1 MEVIR
6 EVRRM
11 QEIALDLRRT
21 GKTIGFVPTMGY
33 LHEGHL
39 SLVRA
44 ARKDCDL
51 VMISIFVNPL
61 QFGPREDFA
70 TYPRDLER
78 DLRLAEAEGVDYVF
92 VPSVEEMYPQ
102 GFSTYVE
109 VTGELTEKMCGR
121 SRPGHFRGVTTV
133 VMKLFQIVQPTK
145 AYFGQKDAQQ
155 ALVIKRMV
163 QDLNVPVEVITCP
176 IVREEDGLAMSS
188 RNVYLNPE
196 ERKQA
201 LALPQALNAGKEL
214 VEKGERDPQKVRER
228 ILEVLQNSP
237 GVRVDYV
244 EVCNGENLADLEK
257 LKGPVLLAA
266 AVWVGKA
273 RLIDNIYLEVE

>member
-11 QEIALDLRRT
+11 QEIALGLQRT

-51 VMISIFVNPL
+51 VVVSIFVNPL

-155 ALVIKRMV
+155 ALVIRRMV

>member
-1 MEVIR
+1 
-6 EVRRM
+6 M
-11 QEIALDLRRT
+11 QEIALGLQRT

-51 VMISIFVNPL
+51 VVVSIFVNPL

-155 ALVIKRMV
+155 ALVIRRMV

>member
-1 MEVIR
+1 MEVIQ
-6 EVRRM
+6 EVKRM
-11 QEIALDLRRT
+11 QEIAFDLRRT
-21 GKTIGFVPTMGY
+21 GKIVGFVPTMGY

-44 ARKDCDL
+44 ARRDCDL
-51 VMISIFVNPL
+51 VVVSIFVNPL

-70 TYPRDLER
+70 SYPRDLER

-92 VPSVEEMYPQ
+92 VPSAEEMYPQ

-133 VMKLFQIVQPTK
+133 VMKLFQLVQPTK

-163 QDLNVPVEVITCP
+163 EDLNVPVEIITCP

-188 RNVYLNPE
+188 RNVYLTPE
-196 ERKQA
+196 ERKLA
-201 LALPQALNAGKEL
+201 LALPKALTVGKEL
-214 VEKGERDPQKVRER
+214 IEKGERDPQKVREK
-228 ILEVLQNSP
+228 ILEILQSSP

-244 EVCNGENLADLEK
+244 EVCNGENLADLEE
-257 LKGPVLLAA
+257 LKGPILLAA